1 MMPMICVCLN
11 MFVCIFLFLS
21 GNLCYRERST
31 GGDPQ
36 LGTAISG
43 DFCEFQGGLHERIVF
58 FFGGL
63 DGDAF
68 PLIGSS

>member
-1 MMPMICVCLN
+1 MCTIWTICMMPMICVCLN
-11 MFVCIFLFLS
+11 MFVCILFLS

-43 DFCEFQGGLHERIVF
+43 DFCEFQGGLH
-58 FFGGL
+58 
-63 DGDAF
+63 GDAF